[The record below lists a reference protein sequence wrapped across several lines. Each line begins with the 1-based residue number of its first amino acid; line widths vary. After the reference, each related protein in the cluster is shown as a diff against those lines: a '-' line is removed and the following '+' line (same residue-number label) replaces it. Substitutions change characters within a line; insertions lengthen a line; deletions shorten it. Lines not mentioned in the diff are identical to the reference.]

1 MRSIYKCTP
10 MIKRFPTFIIIFLCS
25 IAGLSG
31 CNLPERQAAHIPI
44 QPGTSLVETTPT
56 PTGLCSNPYFPIA
69 VGDQWEY
76 SGNNSLIG
84 AYTRTDNVTS
94 TNTTSFTLAT
104 SVGNVIYSAI
114 FDCSSTGLTA
124 QNPIQQYA
132 GALLSS
138 PDAPVRV
145 NMTSNTGTSLPA
157 TIITGDTWQQT
168 TDWQATSPRL
178 NINGRF
184 VFDYSAAGYE
194 IVTVPA
200 GQFNALRVDATIH
213 VEVTSLHVPVGTFTS
228 TSWWAAEVG
237 LVKSEGTSHV
247 TGVDFTDSMQLT
259 KFIPLAINSSNPSN

>member
-1 MRSIYKCTP
+1 

-25 IAGLSG
+25 VAGLSG
-31 CNLPERQAAHIPI
+31 CNLPERQAAQTHI
-44 QPGTSLVETTPT
+44 QPGASLVEITPT
-56 PTGLCSNPYFPIA
+56 PSAQCSNPYFPIA
-69 VGDQWEY
+69 VGDLWEY
-76 SGNNSLIG
+76 SGNNSLVG

-94 TNTTSFTLAT
+94 AQTTSFTLAT
-104 SVGNVIYSAI
+104 SVGSVSYSVI

-124 QNPIQQYA
+124 ENPIQQYA

-145 NMTSNTGTSLPA
+145 KMTSNSGTSLPA
-157 TIITGDTWQQT
+157 MIIPGDTWQQT
-168 TDWQATSPRL
+168 ADWQATSPRL

-194 IVTVPA
+194 NVTVPA
-200 GQFNALRVDATIH
+200 GQFNTLRVDAIIH
-213 VEVTSLHVPVGTFTS
+213 VEVTSLHVPVGTFTT

-237 LVKSEGTSHV
+237 LVKSEGISHV

-259 KFIPLAINSSNPSN
+259 KFTLSP